1 MGQMNNQVLLDRI
14 INKHKAL
21 FGTECD
27 YHTIFSPGRINLIG
41 EHTDY
46 NNGFVMP
53 AAIDKGIYLTISK
66 SHSES
71 KVVSLDMQASHA
83 FSLKEDLSPLSNG
96 GWKNYVIGVI
106 HQLKT
111 AGHPI
116 EEVNMVFGG
125 DIPIGAGL
133 SSSAALENA
142 VGYGLSGLFGLGIAK
157 SVLARYS
164 QKAEHEFA
172 GVRCGIMDQYASL
185 MGAEN
190 AAILLDCASLDYRE
204 VPLSLDD
211 YTLVLC
217 NSNVE
222 HNLASSEY
230 NIRRQ
235 QCEAGVATLRQCYP
249 EVSSLRDARPE
260 MLTAPALVFDP
271 VTLKRCEYV
280 IEENQRV
287 IAFAQALEKKDFK
300 AAGLILYEAHA
311 GMQQKYKITCGEIDF
326 MVDFAKTQDAVLGA
340 RMMGGGFGG
349 CTINLVHRQG
359 QDQFIAELSKAYLE
373 RFDVKMTP
381 ILVEVGAGTRS
392 I

>member
-1 MGQMNNQVLLDRI
+1 MGQMYNQVLLDRV
-14 INKHKAL
+14 INKHKSL
-21 FGTECD
+21 FDAECD
-27 YHTIFSPGRINLIG
+27 YQTIFSPGRINLIG

-53 AAIDKGIYLTISK
+53 AAIDKGIYLTISR
-66 SHSES
+66 SHNES
-71 KVVSLDMQASHA
+71 KVVALDMEASHA
-83 FSLKEDLSPLSNG
+83 FSLKEDLCPLPDG
-96 GWKNYVIGVI
+96 GWRNYVIGVI
-106 HQLKT
+106 HQLKA

-116 EEVNMVFGG
+116 EEVNIVFGG

-142 VGYGLSGLFGLGIAK
+142 VGYGLSELFGLGIAK
-157 SVLARYS
+157 SVLARHS

-230 NIRRQ
+230 NIRRE
-235 QCEAGVATLRQCYP
+235 QCEAGVATLRQYYP
-249 EVSSLRDARPE
+249 EVKSLRDARPE
-260 MLTAPALVFDP
+260 MLTSPPLVFDP
-271 VTLKRCEYV
+271 VTLKRCEYI

-287 IAFAQALEKKDFK
+287 IAFAKALEKKDFT
-300 AAGLILYEAHA
+300 AAGLILYEAHT
-311 GMQQKYKITCGEIDF
+311 GMQHKYEITCAEIDF
-326 MVDFAKTQDAVLGA
+326 IVDFAKTQEAVLGA

-359 QDQFIAELSKAYLE
+359 QDQFIAELSKVYLE
-373 RFDVKMTP
+373 RFDIEMTP
-381 ILVEVGAGTRS
+381 ISVEIGAGTRS